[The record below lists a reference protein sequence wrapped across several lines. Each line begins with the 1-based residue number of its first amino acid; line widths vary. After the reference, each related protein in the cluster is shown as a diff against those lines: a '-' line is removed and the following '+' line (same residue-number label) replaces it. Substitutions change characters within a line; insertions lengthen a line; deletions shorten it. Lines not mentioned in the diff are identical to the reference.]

1 MKSDRRLT
9 DCMRLNLT
17 CDPECERTVSH
28 LPLPARQ
35 LFATKPAQRQAW
47 YSTRFGVKIRNWRVT
62 SAHGALSPVSLRYR
76 YFGGTKI

>member
-28 LPLPARQ
+28 LAPSAPALCHQ
-35 LFATKPAQRQAW
+35 ASTATKRG
-47 YSTRFGVKIRNWRVT
+47 TRFGVKIRNWRGT